1 MDTRAI
7 IELEQD
13 YLLQVYAR
21 ADFVLDQGYGCTVVD
36 TEGRE
41 YLDCVA
47 GIAVNALGY
56 GDPDLLAA
64 LHQQAGKLWH
74 VSNLYHTE
82 PQARL
87 AQLLCETSF
96 ADRVYFANCGA
107 SANESAFKFARRY
120 ARERA
125 RSETGPSGGRGARE
139 RARSETGP
147 SGGARSETGPSG
159 EARSETGPSG
169 GRGARERAR
178 SETGP
183 SGGARSETGPSGEAR
198 SETGPSGGARS
209 ETGPSGGRE
218 SGLSGEKYHIVAFSG
233 GFHGRLFGSLAAT
246 DRPKYQQP
254 FEPLMPGVRF
264 APFNDLD
271 AAAAAI
277 QDDVCAVIVEPIQGE
292 GGVHPATR
300 EFLAG
305 LRTLCDQRGALLIF
319 DEVQCGLGRSGT
331 LWAYQGYGVQPDML
345 TAAKPLAGGL
355 PMGAVLMTQR
365 VADAIHPFD
374 HASTFAGGPLVSA
387 VAAAL
392 VQKVSQPAFLAAV
405 RENGEYLRERL
416 AELNSPHLLDVRGQ
430 GLLVGLELDIPAADV
445 VKAGYRHGLLLVG
458 AGPNVLRL
466 APPLI
471 ISRAEIDQVVERLSA
486 VIGDR

>member
-1 MDTRAI
+1 METQTI
-7 IELEQD
+7 IDLERE
-13 YLLQVYAR
+13 YLLQVYPR
-21 ADFVLDQGYGCTVVD
+21 PDFVLDHGQGCRVVD
-36 TEGRE
+36 SEGRE
-41 YLDCVA
+41 YIDCVA

-56 GDPDLLAA
+56 GDSDLLAA
-64 LHQQAGKLWH
+64 LHEQASKLWH

-87 AQLLCETSF
+87 AKLLCETSF
-96 ADRVYFANCGA
+96 ADRVHFANCGA

-125 RSETGPSGGRGARE
+125 RSETGPSKG
-139 RARSETGP
+139 ETG
-147 SGGARSETGPSG
+147 
-159 EARSETGPSG
+159 
-169 GRGARERAR
+169 
-178 SETGP
+178 
-183 SGGARSETGPSGEAR
+183 
-198 SETGPSGGARS
+198 
-209 ETGPSGGRE
+209 
-218 SGLSGEKYHIVAFSG
+218 LSFAKHHIVAFSG

-264 APFNDLD
+264 ARFNDLD
-271 AAAAAI
+271 SAAAAI
-277 QDDVCAVIVEPIQGE
+277 RDDVCAAIVEPVQGE

-305 LRTLCDQRGALLIF
+305 LRALCDQHDALLIF
-319 DEVQCGLGRSGT
+319 DEVQCGLGRSGA
-331 LWAYQGYGVQPDML
+331 LWAYEGYGVQPDML
-345 TAAKPLAGGL
+345 TTAKPLAGGL
-355 PMGAVLMTQR
+355 PMGAVLMTQA

-392 VQKVSQPAFLAAV
+392 VTKVSQPAFLQAV
-405 RENGEYLRERL
+405 RENGDYLRKRL
-416 AELNSPHLLDVRGQ
+416 TELNSPHILDVRGA
-430 GLLVGLELDIPAADV
+430 GLLVGIELDILAADV
-445 VKAGYRHGLLLVG
+445 VQAGYSQGLLLVG

-471 ISRAEIDQVVERLSA
+471 ISRAEIDQVAKRLQA
-486 VIGDR
+486 ILVDW

>member
-1 MDTRAI
+1 MDTQTI
-7 IELEQD
+7 IDLEHD
-13 YLLQVYAR
+13 YLLQVYPR
-21 ADFVLDQGYGCTVVD
+21 PEIVLDHGDGCRVVD

-41 YLDCVA
+41 YIDCVA

-64 LHQQAGKLWH
+64 LHEQADKLWH

-96 ADRVYFANCGA
+96 ADRVHFANCGA

-120 ARERA
+120 ARARA
-125 RSETGPSGGRGARE
+125 ADVGAGSPRPY
-139 RARSETGP
+139 TH
-147 SGGARSETGPSG
+147 
-159 EARSETGPSG
+159 
-169 GRGARERAR
+169 
-178 SETGP
+178 
-183 SGGARSETGPSGEAR
+183 
-198 SETGPSGGARS
+198 
-209 ETGPSGGRE
+209 E
-218 SGLSGEKYHIVAFSG
+218 SPGQFDKHHIVAFSG

-246 DRPKYQQP
+246 DRPKYQEP

-264 APFNDLD
+264 AAFNDL
-271 AAAAAI
+271 ASAAAAI
-277 QDDVCAVIVEPIQGE
+277 RDDVCAVIVEPIQGE

-300 EFLAG
+300 DFLAG
-305 LRTLCDQRGALLIF
+305 LRALCDQHDALLIF

-331 LWAYQGYGVQPDML
+331 LWAYEGYGVQPDML
-345 TAAKPLAGGL
+345 TTAKPLAGGL
-355 PMGAVLMTQR
+355 PMGAVLMAQR

-392 VQKVSQPAFLAAV
+392 VQKINQPAFLAAV
-405 RENGEYLRERL
+405 VEKGEYLRERL
-416 AELNSPHLLDVRGQ
+416 AELNSPHILEVRGA
-430 GLLVGLELDIPAADV
+430 GLLVGLELDIPAAEL
-445 VKAGYRHGLLLVG
+445 VKAGYERGLLLVG

-471 ISRAEIDQVVERLSA
+471 ISRDEIDQVVARLASIL
-486 VIGDR
+486 VDW

>member
-1 MDTRAI
+1 MNTQGI
-7 IELEQD
+7 IDAEHS
-13 YLLQVYAR
+13 YLLQVYPR
-21 ADFVLDQGYGCTVVD
+21 PDFVLDSGAGCRVVD

-41 YLDCVA
+41 YIDCVA

-64 LHQQAGKLWH
+64 LHEQAGKLWH

-87 AQLLCETSF
+87 AQILCETSF
-96 ADRVYFANCGA
+96 ADRVHFANCGA

-125 RSETGPSGGRGARE
+125 AAGVGAGSPRPY
-139 RARSETGP
+139 TH
-147 SGGARSETGPSG
+147 
-159 EARSETGPSG
+159 
-169 GRGARERAR
+169 
-178 SETGP
+178 
-183 SGGARSETGPSGEAR
+183 
-198 SETGPSGGARS
+198 
-209 ETGPSGGRE
+209 E
-218 SGLSGEKYHIVAFSG
+218 SPRQFDKHHIVAFSG

-246 DRPKYQQP
+246 DRPKYQEP

-264 APFNDLD
+264 AAFNDLAS
-271 AAAAAI
+271 AAAAME
-277 QDDVCAVIVEPIQGE
+277 DDVCAVVVEPIQGE

-300 EFLAG
+300 DFLAG
-305 LRTLCDQRGALLIF
+305 LRALCDQRDALLIF

-331 LWAYQGYGVQPDML
+331 LWAYEGYGVQPDML
-345 TAAKPLAGGL
+345 TTAKPLAGGL

-392 VQKVSQPAFLAAV
+392 VQKVSQPAFLATV
-405 RENGEYLRERL
+405 RENGEYLRDRL
-416 AELNSPHLLDVRGQ
+416 AELNSPHVLEVRGQ
-430 GLLVGLELDIPAADV
+430 GLLVGMELDIAAADV
-445 VKAGYRHGLLLVG
+445 VKAGYDHGLLLVG

-471 ISRAEIDQVVERLSA
+471 ISRDEIDQVVERLHGIL
-486 VIGDR
+486 VDW

>member
-1 MDTRAI
+1 
-7 IELEQD
+7 
-13 YLLQVYAR
+13 
-21 ADFVLDQGYGCTVVD
+21 VVD

-41 YLDCVA
+41 YIDCVA

-64 LHQQAGKLWH
+64 LHEQAGKLWH
-74 VSNLYHTE
+74 TSNLYHTA

-96 ADRVYFANCGA
+96 ADRVHFANCGA

-120 ARERA
+120 ARELAGTRV
-125 RSETGPSGGRGARE
+125 GAGSPR
-139 RARSETGP
+139 P
-147 SGGARSETGPSG
+147 FD
-159 EARSETGPSG
+159 
-169 GRGARERAR
+169 
-178 SETGP
+178 
-183 SGGARSETGPSGEAR
+183 
-198 SETGPSGGARS
+198 
-209 ETGPSGGRE
+209 
-218 SGLSGEKYHIVAFSG
+218 KHHIVAFSG

-264 APFNDLD
+264 AQFNDLD
-271 AAAAAI
+271 SAAAAM

-292 GGVHPATR
+292 GGVHPATPQ
-300 EFLAG
+300 FLAG
-305 LRTLCDQRGALLIF
+305 LRTLCDQRDALLIF

-345 TAAKPLAGGL
+345 TTAKPLAGGL
-355 PMGAVLMTQR
+355 PMGAVLMIQR

-392 VQKVSQPAFLAAV
+392 VAKINQPAFLRAV
-405 RENGEYLRERL
+405 QENGEYLRERL
-416 AELNSPHLLDVRGQ
+416 AELNSPHVLDVRGK
-430 GLLVGLELDIPAADV
+430 GLLIGLELSLLAADV
-445 VKAGYRHGLLLVG
+445 VKAGYGQGLLLVG

-471 ISRAEIDQVVERLSA
+471 ISRAEIDQVVERLDGIL
-486 VIGDR
+486 VDW

>member
-1 MDTRAI
+1 MDTQTI
-7 IELEQD
+7 IDLEHEF
-13 YLLQVYAR
+13 LLQVYPR
-21 ADFVLDQGYGCTVVD
+21 PDIVLERGQGCRVLD
-36 TEGRE
+36 TEGHE
-41 YLDCVA
+41 YIDCVA

-64 LHQQAGKLWH
+64 LHEQAGKLWH

-96 ADRVYFANCGA
+96 ADRVHFANCGA

-120 ARERA
+120 AREQGYA
-125 RSETGPSGGRGARE
+125 NKHA
-139 RARSETGP
+139 
-147 SGGARSETGPSG
+147 
-159 EARSETGPSG
+159 
-169 GRGARERAR
+169 
-178 SETGP
+178 
-183 SGGARSETGPSGEAR
+183 
-198 SETGPSGGARS
+198 
-209 ETGPSGGRE
+209 
-218 SGLSGEKYHIVAFSG
+218 IVAFSG

-292 GGVHPATR
+292 GGVHPAAP

-305 LRTLCDQRGALLIF
+305 LRALCDQHDALLIF

-331 LWAYQGYGVQPDML
+331 LWAYEGYGVRPDML

-355 PMGAVLMTQR
+355 PMGAVLLTQR
-365 VADAIHPFD
+365 VADAIHPYD

-387 VAAAL
+387 VAVAL
-392 VQKVSQPAFLAAV
+392 LQKVSQPAFLAAV
-405 RENGEYLRERL
+405 QENGAYLCERL
-416 AELNSPHLLDVRGQ
+416 AELNSPHILEVRGK
-430 GLLVGLELDIPAADV
+430 GLLAGLELDILAADV
-445 VKAGYRHGLLLVG
+445 VKAGYGQGLLLVG

-471 ISRAEIDQVVERLSA
+471 ISRDEIDQVVERLKDIL
-486 VIGDR
+486 VDW

>member
-1 MDTRAI
+1 MDTQKI
-7 IELEQD
+7 IDAEQS
-13 YLLQVYAR
+13 YLLQVYQR
-21 ADFVLDQGYGCTVVD
+21 PNIVLERGQGCRVVD
-36 TEGRE
+36 SQGRE
-41 YLDCVA
+41 YIDCVA

-64 LHQQAGKLWH
+64 LHEQADKLWH

-87 AQLLCETSF
+87 AKLLCETSF
-96 ADRVYFANCGA
+96 ADRVHFANCGA

-125 RSETGPSGGRGARE
+125 QSAAAPFD
-139 RARSETGP
+139 
-147 SGGARSETGPSG
+147 
-159 EARSETGPSG
+159 
-169 GRGARERAR
+169 
-178 SETGP
+178 
-183 SGGARSETGPSGEAR
+183 
-198 SETGPSGGARS
+198 
-209 ETGPSGGRE
+209 
-218 SGLSGEKYHIVAFSG
+218 KYHIVAFTN

-264 APFNDLD
+264 AAFNDLAS
-271 AAAAAI
+271 AAATMG
-277 QDDVCAVIVEPIQGE
+277 DDVCALIVEPIQGE
-292 GGVHPATR
+292 GGVHPATP

-305 LRTLCDQRGALLIF
+305 LRQLCRQHDALLIF
-319 DEVQCGLGRSGT
+319 DEVQCGLGRSGA
-331 LWAYQGYGVQPDML
+331 LWAYQTYDVTPDML

-355 PMGAVLMTQR
+355 PMGAVLMTQA

-392 VQKVSQPAFLAAV
+392 VQKVSQPAFLQAA
-405 RENGEYLRERL
+405 RANGDYLRQRL
-416 AELNSPHLLDVRGQ
+416 AELKSPHILAVRGA
-430 GLLVGLELDIPAADV
+430 GLLIGLELDIPAAEV
-445 VKAGYRHGLLLVG
+445 VSAGYRHGLLLVG

-471 ISRAEIDQVVERLSA
+471 IDRPEIDQVVERLQA
-486 VIGDR
+486 ILGDW

>member
-1 MDTRAI
+1 MNTQSIVEA
-7 IELEQD
+7 EQNH
-13 YLLQVYAR
+13 LLQVYAR
-21 ADFVLDQGYGCTVVD
+21 ADFVLDHGRGCTVVD

-96 ADRVYFANCGA
+96 ADRVHFANCGA

-125 RSETGPSGGRGARE
+125 RSVPPGGFAQTGPSGGVE

-147 SGGARSETGPSG
+147 SKDETGPSF
-159 EARSETGPSG
+159 
-169 GRGARERAR
+169 
-178 SETGP
+178 
-183 SGGARSETGPSGEAR
+183 
-198 SETGPSGGARS
+198 
-209 ETGPSGGRE
+209 
-218 SGLSGEKYHIVAFSG
+218 EKYHIVAFSG

-264 APFNDLD
+264 APFNDLA

-277 QDDVCAVIVEPIQGE
+277 RDDVCAVIVEPIQGE
-292 GGVHPATR
+292 GGVHPATP

-305 LRTLCDQRGALLIF
+305 LRSLCDAHDALLIF
-319 DEVQCGLGRSGT
+319 DEVQCGLGRSGA
-331 LWAYQGYGVQPDML
+331 LWAYEGYGVQPDML
-345 TAAKPLAGGL
+345 TTAKPLAGGL
-355 PMGAVLMTQR
+355 PMGAVLLTQR

-392 VQKVSQPAFLAAV
+392 VHKVSQPAFLQAV
-405 RENGEYLRERL
+405 QENGAYLRARL
-416 AELNSPHLLDVRGQ
+416 AELNSPHVLEVRGM
-430 GLLVGLELDIPAADV
+430 GLLAGLELDMAAADV
-445 VKAGYRHGLLLVG
+445 VRAGYEHGLLLVG

-471 ISRAEIDQVVERLSA
+471 ISRDEIDQVVERLERIL
-486 VIGDR
+486 VGW

>member
-21 ADFVLDQGYGCTVVD
+21 ADFVLDHGYGCTVVD

-96 ADRVYFANCGA
+96 ADRVHFANCGA

-125 RSETGPSGGRGARE
+125 RSETGPSSGGETGPSGERE
-139 RARSETGP
+139 RARSETGPSSGRETGP
-147 SGGARSETGPSG
+147 SGGARSET
-159 EARSETGPSG
+159 
-169 GRGARERAR
+169 
-178 SETGP
+178 
-183 SGGARSETGPSGEAR
+183 
-198 SETGPSGGARS
+198 
-209 ETGPSGGRE
+209 
-218 SGLSGEKYHIVAFSG
+218 GLSGEKYHIVAFSG

-305 LRTLCDQRGALLIF
+305 LRTLCDQHDALLIF
-319 DEVQCGLGRSGT
+319 DEVQCGLGRSGH
-331 LWAYQGYGVQPDML
+331 LWAYQGYGVTPDML

-445 VKAGYRHGLLLVG
+445 VKAGYQHGLLLVG

-471 ISRAEIDQVVERLSA
+471 ISRAEIDQIVERLGA

>member
-1 MDTRAI
+1 MDTRKI
-7 IELEQD
+7 IDAEQS
-13 YLLQVYAR
+13 YLLQVYPR
-21 ADFVLDQGYGCTVVD
+21 PDFVLEHGQGCCVVD
-36 TEGRE
+36 SDGRE
-41 YLDCVA
+41 YIDCVA

-56 GDPDLLAA
+56 GDPELLAA
-64 LHQQAGKLWH
+64 LQEQAGKLWH

-87 AQLLCETSF
+87 AKLLCETSF
-96 ADRVYFANCGA
+96 ADRVHFANCGA
-107 SANESAFKFARRY
+107 SANESAFKFARRF

-125 RSETGPSGGRGARE
+125 RSVPPGGFAQTGPSF
-139 RARSETGP
+139 
-147 SGGARSETGPSG
+147 
-159 EARSETGPSG
+159 
-169 GRGARERAR
+169 
-178 SETGP
+178 
-183 SGGARSETGPSGEAR
+183 
-198 SETGPSGGARS
+198 
-209 ETGPSGGRE
+209 
-218 SGLSGEKYHIVAFSG
+218 EKYHIVAFSG

-264 APFNDLD
+264 ARFNDLD
-271 AAAAAI
+271 SVKAVI
-277 QDDVCAVIVEPIQGE
+277 GDDVCAVIVEPIQGE

-305 LRTLCDQRGALLIF
+305 LRALCDQHDALLIF
-319 DEVQCGLGRSGT
+319 DEVQCGLGRSGA
-331 LWAYQGYGVQPDML
+331 LWAYEGYGVQPDML
-345 TAAKPLAGGL
+345 TTAKPLAGGL
-355 PMGAVLMTQR
+355 PMGAVLLTQR

-416 AELNSPHLLDVRGQ
+416 AELNSPHILEVRGA
-430 GLLVGLELDIPAADV
+430 GLLIGLELVIPAADV
-445 VKAGYRHGLLLVG
+445 VRAGYEHGLLLVG

-471 ISRAEIDQVVERLSA
+471 ISRAEVDLVVERLESIL
-486 VIGDR
+486 VDW